1 MSWLRRGTLTAL
13 CRVRSIA
20 TAKKGL
26 HEQLS
31 ILPSSHGSVERELAR
46 QWSQPSLDTS
56 TGAWSLPQLQLRP
69 HSLSLRGVH
78 GTSVAWSNDAAA
90 LSDRSTPPDN
100 ANSAHS
106 YRGRVGSSL
115 SRKKG
120 PTKVCINPDC
130 RLELEL
136 QYFSPSK
143 SDVDGLL
150 PLCRGCQYRIET
162 YRRLITRYG
171 LSESR

>member
-115 SRKKG
+115 SRKKVRCSADDMIKHQNCARHFVFQTERR
-120 PTKVCINPDC
+120 PWP
-130 RLELEL
+130 
-136 QYFSPSK
+136 QYAVF
-143 SDVDGLL
+143 
-150 PLCRGCQYRIET
+150 
-162 YRRLITRYG
+162 
-171 LSESR
+171 